1 MAWIAGVDGCKAG
14 WIATFLDP
22 GTRRLECAVF
32 PAFAAIL
39 GPPYSPQIVAVDMP
53 IGLAD
58 TGQRQCD
65 VEARRLLQARRSS
78 VFPPPIRPVLHVD
91 DYPEA
96 NASSK
101 ELHGKGLSK
110 QAFYLMPKIREVE
123 AVVLSRPTAQIR
135 ECHPELC
142 FQALNGSTPLPA
154 PKRTPAGAE
163 HRRRLLADVYGDEPA
178 RLATTKAEAMRG
190 VGLDDLYDALA
201 LLWTAGRI
209 LRGEAERLPHDPPR
223 DSLGLPMEIV
233 Y

>member
-14 WIATFLDP
+14 WIATFLDS
-22 GTRRLECAVF
+22 GTRRLECGVF
-32 PAFAAIL
+32 PSFAAIL

-91 DYPEA
+91 DYPEV

-123 AVVLSRPTAQIR
+123 AVVLSRPAAQIR
-135 ECHPELC
+135 ECHPELS
-142 FQALNGSTPLPA
+142 FMTMNHGRALPDT
-154 PKRTPAGAE
+154 KHHPAGLE
-163 HRRRLLADVYGDEPA
+163 FRRRLLEKTYDRSLVEFVLGTSGFP
-178 RLATTKAEAMRG
+178 G

-201 LLWTAGRI
+201 VLWTASRV
-209 LRGEAERLPHDPPR
+209 LRGEAERVPHDPPS
-223 DSLGLPMEIV
+223 DSLGLLMEIV